1 MKRTIIILL
10 LSLPLLLDAQDKA
23 AYRITYDCVAQ
34 YDKTP
39 GTYRWNLDIGS
50 ETAVFYNPDYR
61 KHTEAFQSLP
71 ETDDIAA
78 LMNSV
83 RQLKS
88 RYPNRSSLEIL
99 IGSPEK
105 DAYTYINKVG
115 IDLLMYEESLP
126 AMDWELTDSTKTV
139 CGYGCH
145 HARASVYGRTWDV
158 WYSVELPMPYGPY
171 VLGGLPGLILEASD
185 TDGIFHFTAVGIGSI
200 QDDSKVDLIGKDEAV
215 KCTRKK
221 YLALRTSNA
230 GQTYSELAAN
240 VLSGT
245 GKVVK
250 ITDASGNDISDKKQ
264 SEKNYLDL
272 N

>member
-1 MKRTIIILL
+1 MKRILIILL
-10 LSLPLLLDAQDKA
+10 LSLPLLLDAQEKA
-23 AYRITYDCVAQ
+23 AYRITYDCDAL

-50 ETAVFYNPDYR
+50 ETAVFYNPNYR

-78 LMNSV
+78 TMNSV
-83 RQLKS
+83 RELKS
-88 RYPNRSSLEIL
+88 KYPDRSSLEIL
-99 IGSPEK
+99 IGSPEQE
-105 DAYTYINKVG
+105 AYTYINKAG

-126 AMDWELTDSTKTV
+126 VMEWELTDSTKTV
-139 CGYGCH
+139 CGYECH

-158 WYSVELPMPYGPY
+158 WYSVGLPMAYGPY
-171 VLGGLPGLILEASD
+171 VLGGLPGLILEATD

-200 QDDSKVDLIGKDEAV
+200 QDDSTVELIGKEEAV

-221 YLALRTSNA
+221 YLALRRSNA

-240 VLSGT
+240 IIAGT
-245 GKVVK
+245 GKVVR
-250 ITDASGNDISDKKQ
+250 ITDADGNDISDKKQ